1 MSDVVSIVMPAKNA
15 GGFIK
20 QSIDSILAQ
29 TYHQFELIVID
40 DQSTDNTRDIVSNYS
55 DPRVIVVDGPG
66 AGISAAL
73 NVGLEHAKGEYF
85 CRCDSDDLFPQHR
98 LKIQAEWLDKHPEYI
113 AVCGSYSSI
122 DSKGRHIIQYH
133 KNTRSRCIDS
143 HFMDGQV
150 ITHFGTFMVKTS
162 ALRAIGGCRTFFETA
177 EDIDLQLRLS
187 QQGAIFFIADNFYQY
202 RLHHFSITHNQLNSR
217 RIFFEDYAKQCH
229 LQRLEVGKDDL
240 MMGRKPEIPDS
251 IELETKTADEHIT
264 NQLISESWYW
274 FNTGDYKQAFKS
286 GFRLVSMS
294 PLKWLSWRN
303 YMLLIFKRL
312 KQTVY

>member
-1 MSDVVSIVMPAKNA
+1 MPARNA
-15 GGFIK
+15 GAFIK
-20 QSIDSILAQ
+20 QSIESILQQ
-29 TYHQFELIVID
+29 TYTNFELIIVD
-40 DQSTDNTRDIVSNYS
+40 DQSTDDTRNIAEGVIDA
-55 DPRVIVVDGPG
+55 RVTVVYGK
-66 AGISAAL
+66 AEGIASAI
-73 NVGLEHAKGEYF
+73 NIGLKHAKGKYF
-85 CRCDSDDLFPQHR
+85 CRCDSDDLFPENR
-98 LKIQAEWLDKHPEYI
+98 LKIQAEWLDKHHEYI